1 MAFPERVCLR
11 FWYLLDRYS
20 KDGAELGA
28 EFAAYRLDLALGAL
42 LQDLDRNGV
51 SPPQAENQDG
61 SPPRGAEQSRTVQ
74 VLCPSRYFKELCT
87 HDISIPTYP
96 IGYDAGCAACSCE
109 SAGKCVIAAS
119 TAAARAACSSL

>member
-1 MAFPERVCLR
+1 M
-11 FWYLLDRYS
+11 LDRYS